1 MVFCHVVGRG
11 FLTVSC
17 KIIIIVLTI
26 PNLFFLYRLAFE
38 RALSLDPRCT
48 GAMTGLAVLELN
60 SKKVNEK
67 EMHFNEYAVVLFWH
81 LKVEAIVGSD
91 SEPAYKPFALFFVH
105 RLMLLR
111 MAFSCFH
118 KLMDLIIPILW
129 FLII

>member
-1 MVFCHVVGRG
+1 M
-11 FLTVSC
+11 
-17 KIIIIVLTI
+17 
-26 PNLFFLYRLAFE
+26 YRLAFE

-67 EMHFNEYAVVLFWH
+67 EIHFNEYAVVLSRH
-81 LKVEAIVGSD
+81 VKVEAFVSSD
-91 SEPAYKPFALFFVH
+91 SKLAFTFTLFFVH

>member
-1 MVFCHVVGRG
+1 MVFCHVVVRG

-17 KIIIIVLTI
+17 KIIIIVVTI

-67 EMHFNEYAVVLFWH
+67 EMHFNEYAVVLSWH

-91 SEPAYKPFALFFVH
+91 SEPA
-105 RLMLLR
+105 
-111 MAFSCFH
+111 
-118 KLMDLIIPILW
+118 
-129 FLII
+129 